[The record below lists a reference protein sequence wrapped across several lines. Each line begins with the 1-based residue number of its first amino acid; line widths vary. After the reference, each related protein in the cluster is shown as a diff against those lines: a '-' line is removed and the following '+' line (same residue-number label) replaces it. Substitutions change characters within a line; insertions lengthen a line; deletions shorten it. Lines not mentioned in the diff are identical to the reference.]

1 MTLPEQ
7 YRVIANFGA
16 AVAALDSAGQVHQAV
31 PLTKLPQ
38 LVAGDRVLCEREGE
52 TTSLRVVSL
61 LERDGVLSRIDRR
74 GQPKPLAANVS
85 HLAIVSASKPGI
97 DALLID
103 QFCIAAEL
111 AGIDAMVV
119 INKSDLL
126 DEEQHQQCVDMLDVY
141 RAIGYSAVLIDTKTK
156 GKFEPLVDALSG
168 KTLVLVGASGV
179 GKSSIVKRLLPDLD
193 VRVGAISEATG
204 LGSHTTSVTYWYEL
218 GSGGSIID
226 SPGVRQFS
234 VSHLSAHDVRRGYR
248 ELADAAMECK
258 FSDCLHVAEP
268 DCAVKQGVK
277 DGSIAQWR
285 YDNYRKLA
293 EL

>member
-1 MTLPEQ
+1 MTLPEH

-38 LVAGDRVLCEREGE
+38 LVAGDRVLCEKEGE
-52 TTSLRVVSL
+52 TAGLRVTSL

-111 AGIDAMVV
+111 AGIEAMVV

-126 DEEQHQQCVDMLDVY
+126 EDEQHQQCVDMLDVY
-141 RAIGYSAVLIDTKTK
+141 RAIGYSAVLIDTKT
-156 GKFEPLVDALSG
+156 EG
-168 KTLVLVGASGV
+168 KTCNFVWIVASRFKDIWVNHTATTELEPFLFPRPRVRPPNCKLSPRFNKWEVRWLQFRFSIFTKQSSCHLVNCTL
-179 GKSSIVKRLLPDLD
+179 
-193 VRVGAISEATG
+193 
-204 LGSHTTSVTYWYEL
+204 
-218 GSGGSIID
+218 
-226 SPGVRQFS
+226 
-234 VSHLSAHDVRRGYR
+234 
-248 ELADAAMECK
+248 
-258 FSDCLHVAEP
+258 
-268 DCAVKQGVK
+268 
-277 DGSIAQWR
+277 
-285 YDNYRKLA
+285 
-293 EL
+293 